1 MEVKRCMGM
10 VFIVDT
16 YIVGKVLRSLKV
28 TVKGQEVGGR
38 SLMRTV
44 LFSFMSYQLF
54 NWYKLI

>member
-1 MEVKRCMGM
+1 MI
-10 VFIVDT
+10 FIDT

-38 SLMRTV
+38 RLMRTV

-54 NWYKLI
+54 NWYKLT

>member
-1 MEVKRCMGM
+1 MGM
-10 VFIVDT
+10 IFIVDT